1 MKQYSLTDKQTGTG
15 LIEAMIAVF
24 LVALL
29 SKGAVYLTA
38 RASSLQSD
46 SRVQEIAIQQM
57 RDSLTNNENVC
68 TTAPI
73 ITLPNNEVVT
83 AAVQGCGVMTT
94 ATINGVL
101 ISQVPVPISLS
112 VDTQSLGGQVVVG
125 GTWVP

>member
-112 VDTQSLGGQVVVG
+112 VDTPSLGGQVVVG

>member
-57 RDSLTNNENVC
+57 RDSLTNNANVC
-68 TTAPI
+68 TTAPV

-101 ISQVPVPISLS
+101 ISQVPVPITLS

>member
-57 RDSLTNNENVC
+57 RDSLTNNANVC
-68 TTAPI
+68 TTAPV
-73 ITLPNNEVVT
+73 ITLPNNETVT

-94 ATINGVL
+94 ATINGEVV
-101 ISQVPVPISLS
+101 SQVPIPISLS

>member
-101 ISQVPVPISLS
+101 ISQVPVPITLS

>member
-57 RDSLTNNENVC
+57 RDSLTNNANVC
-68 TTAPI
+68 TTAPV
-73 ITLPNNEVVT
+73 ITLPVSYTHLTLPTKRIV
-83 AAVQGCGVMTT
+83 
-94 ATINGVL
+94 
-101 ISQVPVPISLS
+101 
-112 VDTQSLGGQVVVG
+112 
-125 GTWVP
+125 